1 VAAVDQRNVI
11 IVIGLVIQPGN
22 VEVGDVVAVEED
34 RGEYLFSCL
43 ISNFLLFSKMFF
55 Q

>member
-1 VAAVDQRNVI
+1 VEEVVVAAVDQRNVI

-34 RGEYLFSCL
+34 RGQYLFSC
-43 ISNFLLFSKMFF
+43 
-55 Q
+55 